1 MNIISI
7 LGCIYM
13 KKVRFL
19 ESKKLIAVIMSLSLV
34 TTFLLANSYAVT
46 DINYDKSEII
56 LTRAES
62 KGKWIKGSNG
72 KWWYKHYDGT
82 YTKNDWEKI
91 GGYWYYFDESGWMVT
106 GWKKVNGDWYY
117 FNQYGEGSEG
127 QMRTGTMYKN
137 GKKYVFNKGGSLYI
151 TELDVSRVRQA
162 RDKWCWAAASESVG
176 GYNLNNYRDQY
187 DIVNYIKGS
196 SSINEGGTNDEIM
209 RAINYSSMNMKSAS
223 VYGEPFSFSRIVS
236 SVDSLKPFV
245 IIMRWN
251 SGKGHA
257 IVCSGYNSN
266 NRLVYCVDPW
276 EDTTNTYYSY
286 SDLVNGTHIE
296 TGTGTFEDTIYY

>member
-7 LGCIYM
+7 LGGIYM

-106 GWKKVNGDWYY
+106 GWKKVNGD
-117 FNQYGEGSEG
+117 
-127 QMRTGTMYKN
+127 
-137 GKKYVFNKGGSLYI
+137 
-151 TELDVSRVRQA
+151 
-162 RDKWCWAAASESVG
+162 
-176 GYNLNNYRDQY
+176 
-187 DIVNYIKGS
+187 
-196 SSINEGGTNDEIM
+196 
-209 RAINYSSMNMKSAS
+209 
-223 VYGEPFSFSRIVS
+223 
-236 SVDSLKPFV
+236 
-245 IIMRWN
+245 
-251 SGKGHA
+251 
-257 IVCSGYNSN
+257 
-266 NRLVYCVDPW
+266 
-276 EDTTNTYYSY
+276 
-286 SDLVNGTHIE
+286 
-296 TGTGTFEDTIYY
+296 

>member
-7 LGCIYM
+7 LGGIYM

-162 RDKWCWAAASESVG
+162 RDKWC
-176 GYNLNNYRDQY
+176 
-187 DIVNYIKGS
+187 
-196 SSINEGGTNDEIM
+196 
-209 RAINYSSMNMKSAS
+209 
-223 VYGEPFSFSRIVS
+223 
-236 SVDSLKPFV
+236 
-245 IIMRWN
+245 
-251 SGKGHA
+251 
-257 IVCSGYNSN
+257 
-266 NRLVYCVDPW
+266 
-276 EDTTNTYYSY
+276 
-286 SDLVNGTHIE
+286 
-296 TGTGTFEDTIYY
+296 

>member
-7 LGCIYM
+7 LGGIYM

-91 GGYWYYFDESGWMVT
+91 GGYWYYF
-106 GWKKVNGDWYY
+106 
-117 FNQYGEGSEG
+117 NQYGEGSEG

-137 GKKYVFNKGGSLYI
+137 GKKYVFNKEAHYI
-151 TELDVSRVRQA
+151 
-162 RDKWCWAAASESVG
+162 
-176 GYNLNNYRDQY
+176 
-187 DIVNYIKGS
+187 
-196 SSINEGGTNDEIM
+196 
-209 RAINYSSMNMKSAS
+209 
-223 VYGEPFSFSRIVS
+223 
-236 SVDSLKPFV
+236 
-245 IIMRWN
+245 
-251 SGKGHA
+251 
-257 IVCSGYNSN
+257 
-266 NRLVYCVDPW
+266 
-276 EDTTNTYYSY
+276 
-286 SDLVNGTHIE
+286 
-296 TGTGTFEDTIYY
+296 